1 LLLLK
6 FHFFFQDFLFDPSS
20 DEQAAEDEQ
29 TPVPEV
35 QAAEDEQTPVPEV
48 QAAVDEQATDPKVQA
63 AEEVVINCEPL

>member
-1 LLLLK
+1 MFDTPHPHGDCFCLLLLK

-20 DEQAAEDEQ
+20 DE
-29 TPVPEV
+29 

>member
-6 FHFFFQDFLFDPSS
+6 FHFFFQDFPFDPSS

>member
-1 LLLLK
+1 LI
-6 FHFFFQDFLFDPSS
+6 P
-20 DEQAAEDEQ
+20 
-29 TPVPEV
+29 PI